1 MHERTDN
8 RPHIED
14 TMTKLPLATLA
25 LAIAFIATAPAFANP
40 TDARYP
46 AGYQDMAYSKN
57 GW

>member
-1 MHERTDN
+1 
-8 RPHIED
+8 
-14 TMTKLPLATLA
+14 MTKLTLALA
-25 LAIAFIATAPAFANP
+25 LAIAFIAAAPAFANP

>member
-1 MHERTDN
+1 
-8 RPHIED
+8 
-14 TMTKLPLATLA
+14 MTKLTLALA

-40 TDARYP
+40 TQDARYS

>member
-1 MHERTDN
+1 MR
-8 RPHIED
+8 RCG
-14 TMTKLPLATLA
+14 LALA

-40 TDARYP
+40 TQDSRYP